1 MKVIGSSDFDL
12 FLLSLS
18 MFFFEVIYVNH
29 NVIAR
34 RMKNSPR
41 LAESSLRRGNLKI
54 KKQMALEHSF
64 PLSLLE
70 RHCGKHLM

>member
-34 RMKNSPR
+34 RMKNFPR

-54 KKQMALEHSF
+54 KKQMGPGTFVSTL
-64 PLSLLE
+64 PLRTSL
-70 RHCGKHLM
+70 RGA

>member
-34 RMKNSPR
+34 RMKNFPR
-41 LAESSLRRGNLKI
+41 LAESSLRRGNLNI
-54 KKQMALEHSF
+54 RFE
-64 PLSLLE
+64 E
-70 RHCGKHLM
+70 N